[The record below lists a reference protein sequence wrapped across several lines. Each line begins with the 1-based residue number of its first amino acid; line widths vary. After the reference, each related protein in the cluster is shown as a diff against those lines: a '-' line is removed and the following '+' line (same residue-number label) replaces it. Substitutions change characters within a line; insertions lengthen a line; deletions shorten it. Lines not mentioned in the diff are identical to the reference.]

1 MRLNLAKDPELL
13 PNQSS
18 NQVRKFEGTQTNN
31 QVRNLELSQTGN
43 QSSNLEGNQTC
54 NQSSNLDR
62 DQTGNQSSNFEHNKS
77 GGNPVL
83 SQLDVSE
90 KGSVDAGLTLI
101 PTTIFFLVLLQVI
114 LAGSWQVVERAKLHD
129 LLIRESISAGA
140 PTTAGSSFN
149 KPSENRSLDTN
160 QNAGNETLI
169 TRKRTSEYGDIY
181 EYLSEKKV
189 PIFGALLESFGVTE
203 FKIKLSAIRVE

>member
-1 MRLNLAKDPELL
+1 MKLNLAKDPELL

-18 NQVRKFEGTQTNN
+18 NQVRKFEGTQTND
-31 QVRNLELSQTGN
+31 QVRNLELNQTGN

-54 NQSSNLDR
+54 
-62 DQTGNQSSNFEHNKS
+62 NQSSNFEHNKS

-101 PTTIFFLVLLQVI
+101 PATIFFLVLLQVI
-114 LAGSWQVVERAKLHD
+114 LAGSWQVMERAKLHD
-129 LLIRESISAGA
+129 LLIRDSISAGA
-140 PTTAGSSFN
+140 STTAGSSLN
-149 KPSENRSLDTN
+149 KPSESRSLGRN
-160 QNAGNETLI
+160 QNAGGETLI

-189 PIFGALLESFGVTE
+189 PIFGALLESFGANE

>member
-1 MRLNLAKDPELL
+1 MRPNLAKVPKLL
-13 PNQSS
+13 PNQRSIKIC
-18 NQVRKFEGTQTNN
+18 KFEGNQTNN
-31 QVRNLELSQTGN
+31 QVRNLERNKS
-43 QSSNLEGNQTC
+43 
-54 NQSSNLDR
+54 
-62 DQTGNQSSNFEHNKS
+62 GNQSSNFEHNKS

-101 PTTIFFLVLLQVI
+101 PATIFFLVLLQVI
-114 LAGSWQVVERAKLHD
+114 LAGSWQVMERAKLHD
-129 LLIRESISAGA
+129 LLIRDSISAGA
-140 PTTAGSSFN
+140 PTTAGSSLN
-149 KPSENRSLDTN
+149 KPSESRSLDRN
-160 QNAGNETLI
+160 QNAGDETLI

-189 PIFGALLESFGVTE
+189 PIFGALLESFGANE